1 MLYKIGQVSIS
12 GPGWRVQK
20 NTHKNNFDFSAS
32 NGGSVVCQSE
42 DDETNTRDL
51 SFQVW
56 ALGGCDLGD
65 IFDRRIQALED
76 ELALAN
82 SSSGHLVYLEKIDT
96 YELRRELVAG
106 KLDYNQFHLQLRR
119 RPKYAAELS
128 IRIRNSRILDP
139 VTAKASQSTWVADT
153 YKAVLVMSNTTAAT
167 EYLTAVNLG
176 NLTTIDRFDGAGYA
190 DFTLL
195 NRVRTAPYLKT
206 ADIVWTNLP
215 NGTRQI
221 AGMVIIKFVTNDA
234 DSPIVAWIPSSNWG
248 SNFDPNGTTIRF
260 TVNARALAIEP

>member
-1 MLYKIGQVSIS
+1 MLYKIGSVSIS

-20 NTHKNNFDFSAS
+20 NTHKNNFDFSAT
-32 NGGSVVCQSE
+32 GGGNVVCQSE

-51 SFQVW
+51 TFQLW

-119 RPKYAAELS
+119 RPKYAAELT

-139 VTAKASQSTWVADT
+139 VTAKAAQATWVADT
-153 YKAVLVMSNTTAAT
+153 FKAVLVMSNSTASAEYVGAT
-167 EYLTAVNLG
+167 NIG
-176 NLTTIDRFDGAGYA
+176 DLTTIDRMDGSGYA
-190 DFTLL
+190 DLTLL
-195 NRVRTAPYLKT
+195 NRVRVAPYLKS
-206 ADIVWTNLP
+206 ADMVWTNLGS
-215 NGTRQI
+215 GTRQI
-221 AGMVIIKFVTNDA
+221 AGIVIIKFVTNDA

-248 SNFDPNGTTIRF
+248 SNFDPGGTTIRF
-260 TVNARALAIEP
+260 TVNALALAIEP